1 MIWPLHASLPAIV
14 GVLTVLGN
22 DARYVVSVH
31 PSCRGA
37 KVSPLGQF
45 SVPPI
50 MSALE
55 GIIARDRR
63 FCGHWRKCGRLAR
76 IFPFFL
82 QGLPFQRARGRIGW
96 GGLRLALLRSEDLLG
111 LLRAIS

>member
-31 PSCRGA
+31 PSGRGA

-45 SVPPI
+45 SAPAI

-82 QGLPFQRARGRIGW
+82 QGLPFYRARGGIGW
-96 GGLRLALLRSEDLLG
+96 GRLRLAFLCGADFLG
-111 LLRAIS
+111 IWRASS